1 MNLDRALD
9 LLICPVCRDPLSR
22 TEGQLLCPQGHS
34 FDIAR
39 QGYVNLTGGAQ
50 PANADTAAMLDARA
64 RVHAAGVFDP
74 VIEMVATLARGRS
87 RILEAGA
94 GIGSYLH
101 TALGEDPSAV
111 GLALD
116 ISKHAARRCAKID
129 PRVAALVADIWAPL
143 PIADHSLDVV
153 LAVFAPRNLP
163 EFARV
168 LRFDGRYIAVTPRPP
183 HLAGL
188 RDSYGLLD
196 IPSAKSEQLTAAAA
210 EFFDLVDTRVVKY
223 RRSVDETLAADLIA
237 MGPNA
242 FHHPP
247 AQVTASVVN
256 IDVTVQS
263 FRPFLG

>member
-1 MNLDRALD
+1 MTLDRALP
-9 LLICPVCRDPLSR
+9 LLACPVCRGELSR
-22 TEGQLLCPQGHS
+22 DDGQLRCPDGHA

-39 QGYVNLTGGAQ
+39 QGYANLSGGAQ
-50 PANADTAAMLDARA
+50 PANADTAAMLDARD
-64 RVHAAGVFDP
+64 RVHDAGVFDP
-74 VIEMVATLARGRS
+74 VMEVVANLAQGRH

-94 GIGSYLH
+94 GTGSYLR
-101 TALGEDPSAV
+101 ASLGEDPTAIGV
-111 GLALD
+111 ALD
-116 ISKHAARRCAKID
+116 ISKFAARRCAKADERI
-129 PRVAALVADIWAPL
+129 AAVVADVWRPL
-143 PIADHSLDVV
+143 PIADHCLDAV

-163 EFARV
+163 EFARM

-196 IPSAKSEQLTAAAA
+196 IPAAKSEQLTAAAS

-223 RRSVDETLAADLIA
+223 RKSVDESLATDLIA

-242 FHHPP
+242 FHQPP
-247 AQVTASVVN
+247 KGITASVVT

>member
-1 MNLDRALD
+1 MNLDRALH
-9 LLICPVCRDPLSR
+9 LLACPLCRGELSR
-22 TEGQLLCPQGHS
+22 DDGQLRCPDGHT

-39 QGYVNLTGGAQ
+39 QGYANLSGGAQ
-50 PANADTAAMLDARA
+50 PANADTAAMLDART
-64 RVHAAGVFDP
+64 RVQAAGIFDP
-74 VIEMVATLARGRS
+74 VIEVVASLTQGRQ

-94 GIGSYLH
+94 GTGSYLRA
-101 TALGEDPSAV
+101 ALGQDPTAI
-111 GLALD
+111 GLAVD
-116 ISKHAARRCAKID
+116 ISKFAARRCAKADERI
-129 PRVAALVADIWAPL
+129 AAIVADVWRPL
-143 PIADHSLDVV
+143 PVTDHCLDAV

-163 EFARV
+163 EFARM

-196 IPSAKSEQLTAAAA
+196 IPAAKSEQLTAAAS
-210 EFFDLVDTRVVKY
+210 EFFDLIDTRVVKY
-223 RRSVDETLAADLIA
+223 RKSVDESLAADLVA

-247 AQVTASVVN
+247 QGITASVVT